1 MTVAVDFIAALVGI
15 KPSRRR
21 DKNETPRV
29 Q

>member
-1 MTVAVDFIAALVGI
+1 MTVTVDFIAALVAL

-21 DKNETPRV
+21 DKIEKPRV

>member
-1 MTVAVDFIAALVGI
+1 MIVAFDFIAALVGL

-21 DKNETPRV
+21 DKIETPRV